1 MDIEK
6 LKKLVRD
13 NPVQAAAGA
22 LAVLLV
28 AGVVAF
34 TIYLN
39 GQGNNKG
46 FAVEGSRLIVV
57 KDGMTTADIAELLH
71 EKKLVKNPAAF
82 KMEARWKGLATKLQA
97 GAYQI
102 DGGMSNQQIVDVM
115 VKGRIKQVRFTVP
128 EGYSVAKTAKKLEA
142 EGLGSAD
149 KFMAAAKDY
158 APYPYMQTDDSN
170 VLFKAEGFIYPATYD
185 FPVGIS
191 EQEMLKMMVAQF
203 DKEMQSS
210 GIAKT
215 VAERNLPLRD
225 VVFHTLRE
233 AILKGELKPGER
245 LMELQLA
252 SKLGVSRTPIREAI
266 RMLEQEGLAVTIPR
280 RGAEV
285 ARMTEK
291 DMKDVLQIREV
302 LDELAVRLACD
313 NITKE
318 EIKEL
323 EKQMLQFENSTKQGD
338 IKKIAEAD
346 VAFHDTIYHAA
357 GNAKLVTMLDNM
369 REQIY
374 RYRVEYLKD
383 ENAYPTLI
391 QEHRKIL
398 ELLEKHEKEKVI
410 EVMKVHVE
418 KQAKVVKQIIRDQE

>member
-1 MDIEK
+1 
-6 LKKLVRD
+6 
-13 NPVQAAAGA
+13 
-22 LAVLLV
+22 
-28 AGVVAF
+28 
-34 TIYLN
+34 
-39 GQGNNKG
+39 
-46 FAVEGSRLIVV
+46 
-57 KDGMTTADIAELLH
+57 
-71 EKKLVKNPAAF
+71 
-82 KMEARWKGLATKLQA
+82 
-97 GAYQI
+97 
-102 DGGMSNQQIVDVM
+102 
-115 VKGRIKQVRFTVP
+115 
-128 EGYSVAKTAKKLEA
+128 
-142 EGLGSAD
+142 
-149 KFMAAAKDY
+149 
-158 APYPYMQTDDSN
+158 
-170 VLFKAEGFIYPATYD
+170 
-185 FPVGIS
+185 
-191 EQEMLKMMVAQF
+191 
-203 DKEMQSS
+203 
-210 GIAKT
+210 
-215 VAERNLPLRD
+215 
-225 VVFHTLRE
+225 
-233 AILKGELKPGER
+233 
-245 LMELQLA
+245 
-252 SKLGVSRTPIREAI
+252 
-266 RMLEQEGLAVTIPR
+266 MLEQEGLAVTIPR

-383 ENAYPTLI
+383 EHAYPTLI